1 MIFYFFLLGVQIL
14 IIEQGLQIVW
24 DVPDFM
30 LLLPLKC
37 AYLGSEYLH
46 GVRVFMFL
54 IIDQQGKIKIRIKQL
69 YDGWLHR

>member
-1 MIFYFFLLGVQIL
+1 
-14 IIEQGLQIVW
+14 
-24 DVPDFM
+24 M

>member
-1 MIFYFFLLGVQIL
+1 MIFYFFLLGAQIL
-14 IIEQGLQIVW
+14 ILEQGIQIVW

-37 AYLGSEYLH
+37 AYWSEYLH
-46 GVRVFMFL
+46 GVHVFMFF
-54 IIDQQGKIKIRIKQL
+54 IIDQQGKSKIRIKQL